1 MTYCY
6 QCGRISSGQPL
17 FCMFCGRSYDVKLCP
32 RHHSNPRYADC
43 CSQCGSRELST
54 PQPKVSFFWRVLEV
68 LLRILFGV
76 VLVVLSLKLIEEL
89 LRSPVVQAG
98 VVILGLL
105 LAALWA
111 MWAMLPDWIR
121 RLARRLIKRK
131 QEHHER

>member
-1 MTYCY
+1 MKYCY

-32 RHHSNPRYADC
+32 RHHVNPRYADC

-76 VLVVLSLKLIEEL
+76 FLVVLSITVLEEL

-98 VVILGLL
+98 LVILGLL

-121 RLARRLIKRK
+121 RLAHRLIRRK